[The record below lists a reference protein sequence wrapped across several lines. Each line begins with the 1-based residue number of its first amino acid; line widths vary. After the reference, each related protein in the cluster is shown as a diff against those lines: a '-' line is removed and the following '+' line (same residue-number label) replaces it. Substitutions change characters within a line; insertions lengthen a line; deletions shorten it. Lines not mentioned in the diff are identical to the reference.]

1 MDDLRRIDLNLLL
14 TLHALLAEQHV
25 SRAALRL
32 HRSQPAVSHALAQL
46 RELFGDP
53 LLVRRG
59 GRLQVTARAQALVEP
74 LQQALEQLDGL
85 LGSPGFDPQRA
96 QRSFRLAMSDYG
108 ARVVLPGLMRLLRNE
123 APGIDLIVSQ
133 GSREAML
140 GQLFDGEADLA
151 LAVFPELAT
160 ELRAQTLFDETFTCI
175 ADRSHLPT
183 RGGLSLDE
191 WLVRPHVLVAVRPGV
206 DNEIDLA
213 LQGIGAQR
221 RVALVLPH
229 WAAAQEVIA
238 GTDLILTVA
247 RRSLDSGKLD
257 SRLRRFQPPL
267 AIRPLAFQ
275 QAWHQR
281 REGEAGHRWLR
292 EKVMQVCAGAGLP
305 RDRTRSARNS
315 SDVDVVSGPA

>member
-59 GRLQVTARAQALVEP
+59 GRLHATARAQALIEP

-85 LGSPGFDPQRA
+85 LGSPGFDPRRA
-96 QRSFRLAMSDYG
+96 QRSFGLAMSDYG
-108 ARVVLPGLMRLLRNE
+108 ARVVLPGLMRMLREE
-123 APGIDLIVSQ
+123 APGIDLIVTQ

-151 LAVFPELAT
+151 LAVFPQMAE
-160 ELRAQTLFDETFTCI
+160 ELRAQTLFEESFTCI
-175 ADRSHLPT
+175 ADRSSLPV
-183 RGGLSLDE
+183 RGGLSLDA
-191 WLVRPHVLVAVRPGV
+191 WLARPHVLVAVRPGI

-213 LQGIGAQR
+213 LQGIGARR
-221 RVALVLPH
+221 RVALALPH
-229 WAAAQEVIA
+229 WTAAQEVIA

-247 RRSLDSGKLD
+247 RRSLDSGALD
-257 SRLRRFQPPL
+257 SRLRRFAPPL
-267 AIRPLAFQ
+267 AIKPFAFQ

-292 EKVMQVCAGAGLP
+292 EKVMQVCQYGRPDRGASRGVAPPLP
-305 RDRTRSARNS
+305 PKKESAE
-315 SDVDVVSGPA
+315 

>member
-151 LAVFPELAT
+151 LAVFSELAT

-221 RVALVLPH
+221 RVALALPH

-267 AIRPLAFQ
+267 AIRPFAFQ

-292 EKVMQVCAGAGLP
+292 EKVIQVCAGAAP
-305 RDRTRSARNS
+305 RSNA
-315 SDVDVVSGPA
+315 

>member
-151 LAVFPELAT
+151 LAVFSELAT

-221 RVALVLPH
+221 RVALALPH

-267 AIRPLAFQ
+267 AIRPFAFQ

-292 EKVMQVCAGAGLP
+292 EKVMQVCAGAAP
-305 RDRTRSARNS
+305 RSNA
-315 SDVDVVSGPA
+315 

>member
-46 RELFGDP
+46 RELFADP

-59 GRLQVTARAQALVEP
+59 GRLQATARAQALIEP

-85 LGSPGFDPQRA
+85 LAQPGFDPRKA
-96 QRSFRLAMSDYG
+96 RRSFRLAMSDYG
-108 ARVVLPGLMRLLRNE
+108 ARVVLPGLMRVLRDE
-123 APGIDLIVSQ
+123 APGIDLVVIQ
-133 GSREAML
+133 GSREAMV
-140 GQLFDGEADLA
+140 GHLFDGEADLA
-151 LAVFPELAT
+151 LGVFPELVA
-160 ELRAQTLFDETFTCI
+160 ELRVETLFEERFTCI
-175 ADRSHLPT
+175 ADRSGLPS
-183 RGGLSLDE
+183 RGGLRLDD
-191 WLVRPHVLVAVRPGV
+191 WLARPHVLVAVRPGV

-213 LQGIGAQR
+213 LAAIGARR
-221 RVALVLPH
+221 RVALALPH

-247 RRSLDSGKLD
+247 RRSLDIGRLD
-257 SRLRRFQPPL
+257 SRLRRFEPPV
-267 AIRPLAFQ
+267 AIKAFGFQ

-292 EKVMQVCAGAGLP
+292 ERVAQVCG
-305 RDRTRSARNS
+305 S
-315 SDVDVVSGPA
+315 SHSFYI

>member
-1 MDDLRRIDLNLLL
+1 MDDLRRIDFNLLL

-46 RELFGDP
+46 REVFADP

-59 GRLQVTARAQALVEP
+59 GRLQATARAQALIEP
-74 LQQALEQLDGL
+74 LQQALEQLYGL
-85 LGSPGFDPQRA
+85 IARPGFEPGKAR
-96 QRSFRLAMSDYG
+96 RSFRLAMSDYG
-108 ARVVLPGLMRLLRNE
+108 ARVVLPGLMGVLREE
-123 APGIDLIVSQ
+123 APGIDLVVIQ

-140 GQLFDGEADLA
+140 GHLFDGEADLA
-151 LAVFPELAT
+151 LGVFPQLSAELQV
-160 ELRAQTLFDETFTCI
+160 ETLFEERFTCI
-175 ADRSHLPT
+175 ADRSGLPP
-183 RGGLSLDE
+183 RGGLGLAD
-191 WLVRPHVLVAVRPGV
+191 WLARPHVLVAVRPGI

-213 LQGIGAQR
+213 LSAIDARR
-221 RVALVLPH
+221 RVALALPH

-257 SRLRRFQPPL
+257 PRLRRFEPPL
-267 AIRPLAFQ
+267 PIKAFAFQ

-281 REGEAGHRWLR
+281 REGDAGHHWLR
-292 EKVMQVCAGAGLP
+292 ERVAQVCGRQVIL
-305 RDRTRSARNS
+305 
-315 SDVDVVSGPA
+315 

>member
-46 RELFGDP
+46 RELFADP

-59 GRLQVTARAQALVEP
+59 GKLQATARAQSLIEP

-85 LGSPGFDPQRA
+85 VASPGFDPLKAR
-96 QRSFRLAMSDYG
+96 RSFRLAMSDYG
-108 ARVVLPGLMRLLRNE
+108 ARVVLPKLMRVLRHE
-123 APGIDLIVSQ
+123 APGIDLVVTQ

-140 GQLFDGEADLA
+140 GHLFDGEVDLA
-151 LAVFPELAT
+151 LGVFPEPSV
-160 ELRAQTLFDETFTCI
+160 ELRVDTLFEERFTCV
-175 ADRSHLPT
+175 ADRGFLPT
-183 RGGLSLDE
+183 VGELSLEE
-191 WLVRPHVLVAVRPGV
+191 WLARPHVLVAVRPGI
-206 DNEIDLA
+206 DNEIDSA
-213 LQGIGAQR
+213 LTAIAARR

-247 RRSLDSGKLD
+247 QRSLDSGELD
-257 SRLRRFQPPL
+257 PRLHRFEPPL
-267 AIRPLAFQ
+267 AIKAFGFQ

-281 REGEAGHRWLR
+281 REREAGHRWLR
-292 EKVMQVCAGAGLP
+292 
-305 RDRTRSARNS
+305 DRIA
-315 SDVDVVSGPA
+315 ALCE